1 MLYLVNS
8 NDSIKTL
15 LSILEGDDSVIIFC
29 DNKIDEALID
39 SVIERASLIK
49 IVDRDHKIAL
59 ENIEGQSDLKFIKRN
74 LLVVKAKEASQFI
87 VRYNGKIVSLL

>member
-15 LSILEGDDSVIIFC
+15 LSFLESDDSVIIFC
-29 DNKIDEALID
+29 DNKIDDALID
-39 SVIERASLIK
+39 NVIDKASLIK

-59 ENIEGQSDLKFIKRN
+59 DSIEGQCDLKFIKRN

>member
-15 LSILEGDDSVIIFC
+15 LSILESDDSVIIFC